1 MRKFV
6 NFTIARQRE
15 IGGQIKW
22 VVKNDRIV
30 HAHDTITRFLKKKKK
45 GITKRGRKTE
55 EGEGDYRSMMI
66 RHCNEVLATQ
76 KTNISTMVRS
86 SGRTFFKRRMVS
98 GAEASENPGL
108 GRETCYALFK
118 RLCACSSFAVFTY
131 VLHTACV
138 CALTSLRSPRRAAPE
153 DTGHASLHARCG
165 RTPDTGQLQAH
176 ALHARVFAYLV

>member
-1 MRKFV
+1 MTESCTL
-6 NFTIARQRE
+6 TIRSR
-15 IGGQIKW
+15 
-22 VVKNDRIV
+22 D
-30 HAHDTITRFLKKKKK
+30 FLKKKK